1 MSENVYVGVKGIV
14 EVSSDV
20 SRSCELCDFF
30 VKHDEFSDAVNHYIA
45 DHGFRLLHVGN
56 RTVRDYN
63 DHPCDTLIAVLGS
76 DEPLAKRNASI
87 NIVIDGGNF

>member
-1 MSENVYVGVKGIV
+1 MSENVYSGVKSVV

-30 VKHDEFSDAVNHYIA
+30 VKHDEFSEAVNHYISN
-45 DHGFRLLHVGN
+45 HGFRLLHVGN
-56 RTVRDYN
+56 KTVRDYN

-76 DEPLAKRNASI
+76 DEYLPKRNVTV
-87 NIVIDGGNF
+87 NNVIDGGGF